1 VKKIIII
8 MIDQTI
14 QRTEAII
21 QTVAQQFQPQTE
33 ALINRKHGPDQW
45 SILECLE
52 HLNRYH
58 RYYNK
63 ALREA
68 LAKLPESTSFKQ
80 YRSAWL
86 GAYFIKSVAPDNQK
100 KQKTMSHLNPSGSN
114 LSGEV
119 IDEFLALQK
128 EFLNLIREA
137 GKKDLNPKLIRVEVM
152 KLIRMKIG
160 DTLLF
165 LVNHNE
171 RHIGQALRVLEIIK
185 ASSTQQVA

>member
-1 VKKIIII
+1 
-8 MIDQTI
+8 MIDRTI
-14 QRTEAII
+14 QRTEAVI
-21 QTVAQQFQPQTE
+21 QTVTRQLYSLSDVVLNTKP
-33 ALINRKHGPDQW
+33 GPDQW

-68 LAKLPESTSFKQ
+68 LAKLPERPSSKN

-100 KQKTMSHLNPSGSN
+100 KQKTMRHLNPSDSS
-114 LSGEV
+114 LSREV
-119 IDEFLALQK
+119 IDEFLTLQK
-128 EFLNLIREA
+128 EFLDLIREA

-165 LVNHNE
+165 LANHNE
-171 RHIGQALRVLEIIK
+171 RHLRQALRVSETIRK
-185 ASSTQQVA
+185 SSTRQVA